1 MKPVYEYEAEVIRV
15 LDGDTIEVFIEK
27 DVGFDVIVRFKK
39 QVRIVGID
47 APEKFGATKA
57 AGLAS
62 KALMQSLLPA
72 GTKVIMK
79 TEKPDSTE
87 KFGRFLAHVWLGDVN
102 LSEHMI
108 QAGAAKAYSGGKRG

>member
-1 MKPVYEYEAEVIRV
+1 MATKKKASVPASAPELKPVYEYLAEVVRV

-27 DVGFDVIVRFKK
+27 DVGFDVVVRFKK

-47 APEKFGATKA
+47 AP
-57 AGLAS
+57 
-62 KALMQSLLPA
+62 
-72 GTKVIMK
+72 
-79 TEKPDSTE
+79 E